1 MVDIPVD
8 VGKEPPLLGV
18 ITKTQIYMMVPGI
31 LLALLLLF
39 AIPIHGSMKIYL
51 VAAVVFIWVIGSLYK
66 VDETPLLLHL
76 ADILK
81 FNMTQKKYTQNQIYT
96 SLLNIK
102 NIDGNRILTGGGKYV
117 SVLSFTFPSVAL
129 KTPDETENFSALQ
142 TEMLNSTSSP
152 IYFKRTPILYDP
164 YTYTESFKEKINGL
178 SGDNLRYQSV
188 LNFCTAYENEMTGT
202 PRRIPQIHVLIP
214 VNIPSTATKNE
225 LKKIRSNKTTK
236 EEKEKIKQ
244 NIRDRD
250 EEKINDILVE
260 REDMVINA
268 ITSMDPQI
276 QTIIPDKKQIIGI
289 IKKALT
295 PEAL

>member
-1 MVDIPVD
+1 
-8 VGKEPPLLGV
+8 
-18 ITKTQIYMMVPGI
+18 
-31 LLALLLLF
+31 
-39 AIPIHGSMKIYL
+39 
-51 VAAVVFIWVIGSLYK
+51 
-66 VDETPLLLHL
+66 
-76 ADILK
+76 
-81 FNMTQKKYTQNQIYT
+81 
-96 SLLNIK
+96 
-102 NIDGNRILTGGGKYV
+102 
-117 SVLSFTFPSVAL
+117 
-129 KTPDETENFSALQ
+129 
-142 TEMLNSTSSP
+142 
-152 IYFKRTPILYDP
+152 
-164 YTYTESFKEKINGL
+164 
-178 SGDNLRYQSV
+178 
-188 LNFCTAYENEMTGT
+188 MTGT